1 MHNCCKT
8 SKWPPKMSD
17 NIELFDDKDFGV
29 TTEYRFVMVPHW
41 LLEMTVDEQP
51 LPSSAIHLYNC
62 LMYFA
67 NKERDCFPS
76 YDTLEKMTGMSRGTV
91 AKYLQVLLDVGAI
104 TWKRRTYKGYNTS
117 NLYHLPELPIKNI
130 KKQKIKKEEKG
141 FEVSTQTDSG
151 FDVGEEI
158 KKKVSKDPFWGVMS
172 ECFGFYPKDKKLKQQ
187 WAVAIQTIK
196 QYTDDAN
203 DIAIAVKR
211 YPQFM
216 PKGATMTVQAL
227 AKHFPQLIANETDK
241 VLDTIDK
248 LEDLKTHD
256 IQDEW

>member
-1 MHNCCKT
+1 M
-8 SKWPPKMSD
+8 KWPPKMSD
-17 NIELFDDKDFGV
+17 RIELFDDKDFGV

-41 LLEMTVDEQP
+41 LLEMTVNEEP
-51 LPSSAIHLYNC
+51 LPSPAIHLYNC

-67 NKERDCFPS
+67 NKERDCYPS

-91 AKYLQVLLDVGAI
+91 SKYLQVLFEVGAL

-117 NLYHLPELPIKNI
+117 NLYHLPELPIENVI
-130 KKQKIKKEEKG
+130 GKKLVVTEEKG
-141 FEVSTQTDSG
+141 FDVAESVADSG

-158 KKKVSKDPFWGVMS
+158 KKKVAKDPFWGVMA
-172 ECFGFYPKDKKLKQQ
+172 ECFGFYPKEKKLKQQ

-203 DIAIAVKR
+203 DIKVAYDK

-216 PKGATMTVQAL
+216 PKGATLTIHAL
-227 AKHFPQLIANETDK
+227 AKHFPQLIATETDS
-241 VLDTIDK
+241 VIGTIDK
-248 LEDLKTHD
+248 LESLKTTD
-256 IQDEW
+256 TE